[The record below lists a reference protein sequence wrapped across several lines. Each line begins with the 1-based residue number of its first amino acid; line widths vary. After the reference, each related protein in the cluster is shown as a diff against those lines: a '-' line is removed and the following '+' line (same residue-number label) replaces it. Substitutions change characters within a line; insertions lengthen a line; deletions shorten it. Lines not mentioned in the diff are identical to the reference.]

1 VDLQKDTKTILLVD
15 DEADILEFLEYNLE
29 KEGYR
34 IIKARN
40 GHKSLKLAREYKPD
54 LILLDVIMPG
64 MNGIEVCTEMMKF
77 PELKNTVIAFLTAK
91 SDDYSQIKGL
101 EAGGDFY
108 IFKPIKPRLLISR
121 IKAMLRSIKPI
132 IDVNSIQSLH
142 GIIMDPAQ
150 FLFIKD
156 GKEIQLHKR
165 EFELLSYLLSRGD
178 KLVTRDEI
186 FANVWGDNVIVTE
199 RTIDVHIHRI
209 REKLG
214 IELIR
219 TLKGVGF
226 KLEFPQ

>member
-1 VDLQKDTKTILLVD
+1 
-15 DEADILEFLEYNLE
+15 
-29 KEGYR
+29 
-34 IIKARN
+34 
-40 GHKSLKLAREYKPD
+40 
-54 LILLDVIMPG
+54 
-64 MNGIEVCTEMMKF
+64 
-77 PELKNTVIAFLTAK
+77 
-91 SDDYSQIKGL
+91 
-101 EAGGDFY
+101 
-108 IFKPIKPRLLISR
+108 
-121 IKAMLRSIKPI
+121 
-132 IDVNSIQSLH
+132 
-142 GIIMDPAQ
+142 MDPAQ